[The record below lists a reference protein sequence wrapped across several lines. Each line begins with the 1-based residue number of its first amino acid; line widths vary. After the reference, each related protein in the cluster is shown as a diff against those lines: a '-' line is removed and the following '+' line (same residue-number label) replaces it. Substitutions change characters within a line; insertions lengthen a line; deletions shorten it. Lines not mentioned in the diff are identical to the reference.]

1 VRRLVPIQPASGE
14 EHHLEDLSGGPLSSV
29 VQERCKLNNELVAGF
44 RGYFVGPKEGVSQ
57 SREIE
62 MVELSGM
69 VTLAELPSTAIN
81 MAFNGFICREG
92 ILLTHSPE
100 LVDLLDWAE
109 LHRYAQR

>member
-1 VRRLVPIQPASGE
+1 MSP
-14 EHHLEDLSGGPLSSV
+14 V
-29 VQERCKLNNELVAGF
+29 VQERGERDDELITGF

-57 SREIE
+57 GREIE
-62 MVELSGM
+62 VVELSGM
-69 VTLAELPSTAIN
+69 VTLVELPSIAIN
-81 MAFNGFICREG
+81 LAFNGFICCEG